1 MNVMSSSSSS
11 STAPRRAALAMD
23 PQARSRTSSASRT
36 PPRHGRRVVALPH
49 LPVVRTP
56 QVKVGGAKVA
66 AGGGSSSARLTSVS
80 RTRSSISSA
89 RASSWAT
96 PATTSSALEK
106 TFAASSGK
114 N

>member
-1 MNVMSSSSSS
+1 MVVVLLHCLISLSS
-11 STAPRRAALAMD
+11 
-23 PQARSRTSSASRT
+23 
-36 PPRHGRRVVALPH
+36 VLPK
-49 LPVVRTP
+49 
-56 QVKVGGAKVA
+56 VKVGGAKVA